1 MKKLI
6 YILALLIPFSTL
18 AQISDAKYQEV
29 VLNTLELINDYES
42 ASSFANNR
50 KTLQFEN
57 LFESNQSQIVN
68 DIPMFSDYNSTISVS
83 KYMSLITKNY
93 NRLGVDVSVEEIV
106 SVNSN
111 DGNDG
116 EVNVVIRKTIWG
128 EVVSEKFSRPVEYS
142 DGSKDNIG
150 ISYKDSFYEL
160 LTVKFSNNTYKISS
174 VQLSREK
181 GNLIVLTTA
190 LKKGLSTK
198 SVFVDNILYNIKV
211 DGNEELHEGGFF
223 KSISDLNDNWSL
235 EIDASGLNK
244 DYLLTKKTYSPD
256 DIKDNLVPVEFKLPI
271 GSLNGVFK
279 YNFNAATLNTQ
290 LPNSSLTNNSSTSYG
305 ASISLDLNALNI
317 LKKKPVIKIAND
329 DLELSVYGH
338 AALMLENYDYNINIP
353 DYGISFS
360 ATDPDGMS
368 YIRHVNFSN
377 INESQTLSLTTFSG
391 GLETRFVYKRI
402 GLMLSASTGVM
413 RSMTGSYT
421 SSAESISYSGYYENL
436 FGVTIYD
443 DYHDFG
449 TVNNVEGSGNLNL
462 NQGIQFVTI
471 NAQAQLE
478 MGASERIFF
487 FTGLGYSNYQGNMF
501 NPSNEYI
508 NTEYSDDGLNNDL
521 QSINNLP
528 INTSFKY
535 LSVNAGIA
543 YKL

>member
-6 YILALLIPFSTL
+6 YIITLLLPFSTL

-29 VLNTLELINDYES
+29 VLNTLQLINDYES

-50 KTLQFEN
+50 KILQFEN
-57 LFESNQSQIVN
+57 LFDSKESQVVN
-68 DIPMFSDYNSTISVS
+68 DIPLFSDYNSNISVS
-83 KYMSLITKNY
+83 EYISKVRYNY
-93 NRLGVDVSVEEIV
+93 NRLGVKISVEEIV
-106 SVNSN
+106 SINSN
-111 DGNDG
+111 DGNSG
-116 EVNVVIRKTIWG
+116 EINVVIHKTIWG
-128 EVVSEKFSRPVEYS
+128 EVVSEKFARNVEYS
-142 DGSKDNIG
+142 DGSKDTLG
-150 ISYKDSFYEL
+150 ISYKDNFYEL
-160 LTVKFSNNTYKISS
+160 LNIKFTNDTYKINS

-198 SVFVDNILYNIKV
+198 SVLVDNILYKIKFNDKEV
-211 DGNEELHEGGFF
+211 LHEGGFF
-223 KSISDLNDNWSL
+223 KSISDLNDNWNL

-279 YNFNAATLNTQ
+279 YNLNAATLNTQ
-290 LPNSSLTNNSSTSYG
+290 IPNASLTNNSSTSYG

-317 LKKKPVIKIAND
+317 LKKKPTVKIAND

-368 YIRHVNFSN
+368 YIRHVDFSN
-377 INESQTLSLTTFSG
+377 INESQTLSLTTVSG

-449 TVNNVEGSGNLNL
+449 TINNVEGSGDLNL

-478 MGASERIFF
+478 VGASERIFF